1 MEKKPRLH
9 DTTRDESAMVSIL
22 SESLCNCY
30 LLINWLMCRSNAYR
44 KTDRLISIWS
54 LSSIFDFLFF
64 FSTFICLC
72 IFFSSFLS
80 YLLTLFFRSFFLTF
94 VFTCRSCQKKIE
106 NRQLIKWLAVGRRP
120 TYDFHTECCRW
131 GESFNY
137 GMIKMKDWEWEGL
150 WEG

>member
-9 DTTRDESAMVSIL
+9 DTTRDESKLVSIL

-64 FSTFICLC
+64 FFTFICLYI
-72 IFFSSFLS
+72 IFFLPSFLT
-80 YLLTLFFRSFFLTF
+80 YLHSFFVLSF
-94 VFTCRSCQKKIE
+94 LPSSLHADHVRKKLKTD
-106 NRQLIKWLAVGRRP
+106 NSSSDLQLEEDRPMIFIQSVVDEVSHSTMGRLKWR
-120 TYDFHTECCRW
+120 
-131 GESFNY
+131 
-137 GMIKMKDWEWEGL
+137 I
-150 WEG
+150 